1 MFEKA
6 LFRSYFFM
14 KKGTQQFEISNWT
27 SDGFTSKEDQLVVE
41 EPLEIRLGIS
51 SSETR
56 ISTPV
61 AVTMRTPGAD
71 EKLALGFLFTEGIL
85 KNKEEVIST
94 EVLAAREEMAKG
106 NLLQINL
113 KEGVR
118 VDMKKMQRNF
128 YTTSSCG
135 ICGKASIEAVM
146 KISSFLI
153 KNDLKINGEIL
164 TQLPKILEK
173 QQSVFQATGGIH
185 AAALFDVNGNLES
198 IEEDVGR
205 HNALDKLIGH
215 AFLNNELPLSNK
227 ILLVSGRL
235 GFELVQ
241 KAAMAG
247 ISFIAAVGAPTS
259 LAVEL
264 AQESG
269 MTIVGFLKEDRFN
282 VYTSF

>member
-1 MFEKA
+1 
-6 LFRSYFFM
+6 M
-14 KKGTQQFEISNWT
+14 KKGTQQLKISKWT
-27 SDGFTSKEDQLVVE
+27 SNGLSPKEDLLVVE
-41 EPLEIRLGIS
+41 EPLEIRLGIPS
-51 SSETR
+51 NRNR

-85 KNKEEVIST
+85 KNREEFVSSEI
-94 EVLAAREEMAKG
+94 LPAREEMAKG

-113 KEGVR
+113 NEGVK
-118 VDMKKMQRNF
+118 VDLKKLQRNF

-135 ICGKASIEAVM
+135 VCGKASIEAVM
-146 KISSFLI
+146 KVSSFSI
-153 KNDLKINGEIL
+153 KNRLKINGERLI
-164 TQLPKILEK
+164 QLPKILEK
-173 QQSVFQATGGIH
+173 QQSVFQQTGGIH
-185 AAALFDVNGNLES
+185 AAALFDINGNLES

-205 HNALDKLIGH
+205 HNALDKLIGQ
-215 AFLNNELPLSNK
+215 AFLENQLPLSNK

-259 LAVEL
+259 LAIQL
-264 AQESG
+264 AEEVG
-269 MTIVGFLKEDRFN
+269 MTVVGFLKEDRFN
-282 VYTSF
+282 VYVRREG

>member
-1 MFEKA
+1 
-6 LFRSYFFM
+6 M
-14 KKGTQQFEISNWT
+14 KKGTQQLKISKWT
-27 SDGFTSKEDQLVVE
+27 SDGLSPKEDLLVVE
-41 EPLEIRLGIS
+41 EPLEIRLGIPS
-51 SSETR
+51 SGTR
-56 ISTPV
+56 ISTSV

-85 KNKEEVIST
+85 KNKEEFVSSEI
-94 EVLAAREEMAKG
+94 LPAREEMAKG
-106 NLLQINL
+106 NLLQINI
-113 KEGVR
+113 KEGVK
-118 VDMKKMQRNF
+118 VDLKKLQRNF

-135 ICGKASIEAVM
+135 VCGKASIEAVM
-146 KISSFLI
+146 KVSPFSI
-153 KNDLKINGEIL
+153 KNDLKINGKLL

-173 QQSVFQATGGIH
+173 QQSVFQQTGGIH

-205 HNALDKLIGH
+205 HNALDKLIGQ
-215 AFLNNELPLSNK
+215 AFLKNQLPISNK

-259 LAVEL
+259 LAIEL
-264 AQESG
+264 AEG
-269 MTIVGFLKEDRFN
+269 VGITVIGFLKEDRFN
-282 VYTSF
+282 VYVRREG